1 MREDL
6 RQRLVAKYW
15 EMVELL
21 AADMLPKNPKDKRQ
35 WKHML
40 RNGPAKRGVPSM
52 EAYLEKVPDDKFEA
66 VMAVLDSTHPAELMR
81 GVFKT
86 GLDRLPKKRG
96 GRPAMF
102 SLDVRRRAVQDIGN
116 ELPRCD
122 RLSDAVKVVAARY
135 GMPTEY
141 LRKLWK
147 NRKRLRSREL

>member
-1 MREDL
+1 
-6 RQRLVAKYW
+6 
-15 EMVELL
+15 
-21 AADMLPKNPKDKRQ
+21 
-35 WKHML
+35 
-40 RNGPAKRGVPSM
+40 M